1 MDGNVI
7 PFPSKPEP
15 NGSPRLRVV
24 PYPAKAR
31 VIQDHEG
38 HALDAWDQIV
48 RLVPLVQ
55 DLIDVILSLGILV
68 DERGKRSADEWLK
81 SYWGLVGDLL
91 QARGAI
97 DASALKRTYGPDAPP
112 IPRYDDKLDEEIA
125 VAAQDLEWLIPALE
139 EITAEIDKVERHL
152 NEGERGDAA
161 EVIGGLIG
169 LTDRED
175 FSVSFGELR
184 RCWQSYKLD
193 EQGNLIDDQGDVY
206 AHISEF
212 EDDDEG

>member
-7 PFPSKPEP
+7 PFPAKPGP
-15 NGSPRLRVV
+15 NGSPRPRVV

-31 VIQDHEG
+31 VIQEHEG
-38 HALDAWDQIV
+38 HTLDAWDQIV

-55 DLIDVILSLGILV
+55 DLIDLLLSLGSLV
-68 DERGKRSADEWLK
+68 DERGTCSAEEWLE
-81 SYWGLVGDLL
+81 SYWGLVGDLIR
-91 QARGAI
+91 ARRAI
-97 DASALKRTYGPDAPP
+97 DVAALQREYGPDAPP
-112 IPRYDDKLDEEIA
+112 IPRYDNKLDDELA

-139 EITAEIDKVERHL
+139 EIAAQIDRAERHL

-175 FSVSFGELR
+175 VSLSFGELF

-193 EQGNLIDDQGDVY
+193 EQGNLIDDEGEVY

-212 EDDDEG
+212 EDEDEG